1 VHAKY
6 LYNAMD
12 MNTSKVEETATNA
25 AQEEEVNTDS
35 PIENEGEMSDGHT
48 EEAPDQGDS
57 SDNSEESPK
66 EEQTD
71 WQDKYMRLYAEFD
84 NFRKRTMRERVDLIR
99 NASKDVLEAIL
110 PVMDD
115 FERAEAAAADVAD
128 VAGLKEG
135 QALIQNK
142 LKQMLK
148 AQGVEKMDVKAGD
161 NFDVDLHE
169 AITRIPM
176 PELSGKVVDVV
187 EAGYK
192 LNDTVLR
199 YAKVVVGE

>member
-1 VHAKY
+1 MHAKY

-35 PIENEGEMSDGHT
+35 PIENEGEMSDGHA

-57 SDNSEESPK
+57 SDNSDESPK

-148 AQGVEKMDVKAGD
+148 AQGVEKMDVKSGD